1 MSKRIKLFLAAAL
14 AIGAVA
20 APVAQG
26 ASTKTCTETGTPHKN
41 FTTTFTQTSACN
53 SSSDVNQSPQ
63 TATNNGGNAP
73 AGQQP

>member
-1 MSKRIKLFLAAAL
+1 MSKRIKLFLPVVL

-20 APVAQG
+20 VPSAQG

-41 FTTTFTQTSACN
+41 FTSTNTQTSACN
-53 SSSDVNQSPQ
+53 SNSDVNSSPVSVS
-63 TATNNGGNAP
+63 NKGGNEP